1 MRIEEQYRTIYFTEG
16 DTLLELTI
24 NQVQNTFDFQSPG
37 QEMIKLKSN
46 DLNKI
51 TETISCLTAALEYLK
66 DNTFLKKRNA
76 L

>member
-1 MRIEEQYRTIYFTEG
+1 MKIEEQYRTIYFTEG

-24 NQVQNTFDFQSPG
+24 NQVKNTFDFESPG

-66 DNTFLKKRNA
+66 DNSNIKDKEFL
-76 L
+76 